1 MRGGV
6 DRSASPNAEP
16 DPPMTA
22 SPASASS
29 PRGWLGDRIATLYPG
44 YFALVMATGIISN
57 AMLFEGH
64 RGWSNALFAVNALA
78 YPVLLLMTLARIA
91 RFPRAVWTD
100 LTDPRL
106 VFSFFTLVAATDVFG
121 VGIGLRGGATL
132 ALALWLAALAVWLFL
147 TYLGFSILI
156 FANTAAHANIIHGGW
171 LIAIVATEAL
181 AIHGLFVA
189 PHLGDAAPLV
199 LFACH
204 ALWCIGIVLYAIF
217 IVLFAQRIFFSPVRP
232 RDVTPI
238 LWVVMG
244 AAAISTNAGAVLLA
258 TPDLPPFLHAMRPF
272 VEGVTLIMWAWA
284 TWWIPL
290 LIVFGI
296 WTHGVH
302 RQPLSYTPLF
312 WSLVFPLGMYALAS
326 LRLSQVAGVAALA
339 MLSQVMIWIALAAWL
354 VTSAGLVSAFWRRA
368 RRPADAK
375 ASR

>member
-1 MRGGV
+1 
-6 DRSASPNAEP
+6 
-16 DPPMTA
+16 MTA
-22 SPASASS
+22 TPASASS

-64 RGWSNALFAVNALA
+64 RGWSDALFAVNALA

-106 VFSFFTLVAATDVFG
+106 VFSFFTLVAATDVFAI
-121 VGIGLRGGATL
+121 GIGLRGGDTL
-132 ALALWLAALAVWLFL
+132 ALALWLAALAAWLFL

-156 FANTAAHANIIHGGW
+156 FANTAAHADIIHGGW

-217 IVLFAQRIFFSPVRP
+217 IVLFAHRVFFSAVRP
-232 RDVTPI
+232 QDATPI

-258 TPDLPPFLHAMRPF
+258 APDLPPFLQTMRPF

-290 LIVFGI
+290 LVVFGI

-302 RQPLSYTPLF
+302 RQPLTYTPLF
-312 WSLVFPLGMYALAS
+312 WSLVFPLGMYALATH
-326 LRLSQVAGVAALA
+326 RLALA
-339 MLSQVMIWIALAAWL
+339 ADFPPLQSVSLAMVWIALAAWGL
-354 VTSAGLVSAFWRRA
+354 TAAGFAHSAWRSYRLGLAPVPPLAGS
-368 RRPADAK
+368 
-375 ASR
+375 